1 MTSTPLLRIFVRAI
15 SLLLSVLLFAMA
27 YHEPGF
33 LTAGLLGGSFFL
45 SLFTAAFF
53 ERKFFE
59 LTMGILLL
67 FPPAFGLVT
76 GTVFGLGRVGRPFG
90 LAADRVLEKN
100 PSDFWLTVGAWL
112 AISISLIAYGIYR
125 AFKKIAR

>member
-1 MTSTPLLRIFVRAI
+1 M
-15 SLLLSVLLFAMA
+15 
-27 YHEPGF
+27 GF
-33 LTAGLLGGSFFL
+33 LGGSFFL
-45 SLFTAAFF
+45 SLFIGAFF

-112 AISISLIAYGIYR
+112 AISISLISYGIYD
-125 AFKKIAR
+125 AFRKKTP